1 MQDVSS
7 YIANAPEPE
16 RAVLNALNTCLSGLP
31 GVFVKMNYGLPFYY
45 RNSWICYLALLK
57 NGGVELAFTRAN
69 ELSNEQGLL
78 DFRNRK
84 QVAGIIFRELR
95 DINLNVLHEVIQEAI
110 LLDDTV
116 NYSVR
121 KKK

>member
-7 YIANAPEPE
+7 YISNAPEPE
-16 RAVLNALNTCLSGLP
+16 RALLNALNSYLTELP

-45 RNSWICYLALLK
+45 RNSWICYIALIK

-69 ELSNEQGLL
+69 ELSNEQGIL
-78 DFRNRK
+78 DFKNRK
-84 QVAGIIFRELR
+84 QVAGIVFRELS
-95 DINLNVLHEVIQEAI
+95 DLNQKELYVIIQEAL
-110 LLDDTV
+110 LLDETV